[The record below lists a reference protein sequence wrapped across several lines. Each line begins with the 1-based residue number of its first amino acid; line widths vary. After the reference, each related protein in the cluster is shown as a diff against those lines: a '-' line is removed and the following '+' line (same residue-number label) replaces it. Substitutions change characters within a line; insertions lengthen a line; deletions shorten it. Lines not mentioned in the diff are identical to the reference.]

1 MEIRFE
7 NKMSRAYQEVGFV
20 SKRVQE
26 NAECVVPDTE
36 EDIGKIASVQADVLL
51 KSKDLGG
58 RGVLV
63 SGEARA
69 FLLVITEQQNK
80 LSLLRLSKTFTVDLE
95 LPEQSA
101 ELLTQAMLQVQ
112 AVDARILNPRKVSV
126 SFDLNA
132 ALFCYRSESL
142 PVESDLPDA
151 HREGLH
157 VRREETD
164 VLLPNAIC
172 EKTFALTEQFPFPSG
187 RPVPARLVS
196 EQTVFS
202 VQDCQLIGSKAILKG
217 TATASVVYLTEEAD
231 CPIQTDFTTPF
242 SQIVELNEERM
253 DNSSISISL
262 TGSYYELTE
271 SINGEKVLDME
282 VHALIQMLSSGSV
295 NFRRITDAY
304 SNRMPLKEET
314 ESLQLKNSGQEAQI
328 CLHASETLNVMEDC
342 KEVLGILPSVSRA
355 AQEQGKLS
363 AAVNFDI
370 VYRLTDGLIS
380 AVRRTVLLEGSC
392 GSPSDRI
399 TQVRIDNFQTLADG
413 AELKAEFDL
422 LFDLLHS
429 EDVELRRLCA
439 VELAEDS
446 PYSAD
451 AFATL
456 TLVRD
461 EGESLWELAKR
472 YHSSVEAIQQ
482 ENAPESGEKSAF
494 LLIPKC
500 S

>member
-58 RGVLV
+58 KGVLV

-69 FLLVITEQQNK
+69 FLLVISEQQNK
-80 LSLLRLSKTFTVDLE
+80 LSLLRLSKTFTVELE
-95 LPEQSA
+95 MPEQNT
-101 ELLTQAMLQVQ
+101 ELLTQVVLQVQ

-132 ALFCYRSESL
+132 ALCCYRSESL
-142 PVESDLPDA
+142 PVESGLPDA
-151 HREGLH
+151 CREGLYGK
-157 VRREETD
+157 REETEI
-164 VLLPNAIC
+164 LLPNAVC
-172 EKTFALTEQFPFPSG
+172 EKTFALTEQFPFPKEKPT
-187 RPVPARLVS
+187 PVRLVS

-217 TATASVVYLTEEAD
+217 MAAVSVVYLTDEAD
-231 CPIQTDFTTPF
+231 CPYQVNFTTPF

-253 DNSSISISL
+253 DDSSISIML

-282 VHALIQMLSSGSV
+282 VHALIQMLSSGKVS
-295 NFRRITDAY
+295 FCHITDAY

-314 ESLQLKNSGQEAQI
+314 ETLELKSYGQQTQI
-328 CLHASETLNVMEDC
+328 RLHASETLNVMEDS
-342 KEVLGILPSVSRA
+342 KEVLGILPTVSRA

-363 AAVNFDI
+363 AAVNFDV

-392 GSPSDRI
+392 GASSDRI
-399 TQVRIDNFQTLADG
+399 AQVKIENLQTSEEG
-413 AELKAEFDL
+413 AALKVEFDL
-422 LFDLLHS
+422 VFDLLKS
-429 EDVELRRLCA
+429 KDVQLRRLCA
-439 VELAEDS
+439 VELSENS
-446 PYSAD
+446 PYSSD

-461 EGESLWELAKR
+461 EGEDFWELAKR
-472 YHSSVEAIQQ
+472 YHSSVEAIER
-482 ENAPESGEKSAF
+482 ENAPETGEKHRF

-500 S
+500 C